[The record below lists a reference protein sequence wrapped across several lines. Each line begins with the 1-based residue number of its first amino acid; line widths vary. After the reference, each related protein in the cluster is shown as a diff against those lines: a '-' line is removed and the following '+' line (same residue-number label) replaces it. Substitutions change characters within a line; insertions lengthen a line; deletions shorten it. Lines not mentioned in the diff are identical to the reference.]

1 MKHLLFPAIL
11 MIMGI
16 SIVQGQFY
24 YKDIVSNKQVL
35 DDIAYYKKQGIHKI
49 TIKSFE
55 DDGAPSKGFFCKKSI
70 SKDYRKIELG
80 SRSSL
85 SSPSIFTSFFNEN
98 GSINRTYDSSD
109 ISATSIHYTY
119 DSNNKIL
126 SIFSTITSRDD
137 DFITEVKEEHI
148 YSYNKMGLPEN
159 MLRIKNLTDTSV
171 ISFVI
176 DEKNNISMEK
186 DSHTGS
192 KYYYYYDDKNR
203 ITDIVKENEF
213 QGRMIP
219 DYLFE
224 YNEAGSI
231 AKMMSTEE
239 GNTNYYIWSYEYNS
253 NGLRS
258 KEKIYS
264 KEKRLLGTLEYIY
277 Q

>member
-16 SIVQGQFY
+16 SSVQGQFY

-35 DDIAYYKKQGIHKI
+35 NEITSYKKQGIHKI

-55 DDGAPSKGFFCKKSI
+55 DDGTPSKGFYCKKSI

-119 DSNNKIL
+119 DANNKIL
-126 SIFSTITSRDD
+126 SIFTTITSRDD

-171 ISFVI
+171 ISFAI
-176 DEKNNISMEK
+176 DEKNDISMEK

-213 QGRMIP
+213 KGRMIP

-258 KEKIYS
+258 KENIYS